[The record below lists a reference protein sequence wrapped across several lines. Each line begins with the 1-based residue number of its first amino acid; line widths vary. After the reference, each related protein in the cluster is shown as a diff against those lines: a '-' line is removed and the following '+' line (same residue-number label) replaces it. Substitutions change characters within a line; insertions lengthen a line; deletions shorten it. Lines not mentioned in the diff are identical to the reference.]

1 MKSKSVIY
9 VKVRG
14 VWRKLCEC
22 AFEQPTNLMMFHAVD
37 NLVSAWDSPYVTD
50 YTYRDISIP
59 VEQALA
65 ELNNN
70 K

>member
-1 MKSKSVIY
+1 MQSRSVIY

-22 AFEQPTNLMMFHAVD
+22 AFEHPTNRMMFQAVD
-37 NLVSAWDSPYVTD
+37 NLLPPWDFSEATD
-50 YTYRDISIP
+50 YTYRDISVP